1 VTRSSLL
8 SRSHGR
14 GASLFRSS
22 FSPLA
27 AADGGCLPP
36 SLCCVL
42 LVLARPAASAVQR
55 TDHHPA
61 VGVRDTR
68 IRFQMMYHV
77 NSVRRQTGR
86 SIYNTHQ
93 SYTVGLLGV
102 PGASAP
108 SAILPFRR
116 SFFQPSPLGVVA
128 AASRWQRTYRKRD
141 HNISR
146 GCACVCF
153 RSPTFDY
160 TKVASNSLQNS
171 AKTKRAAAKLLT
183 RYRIFLFFF
192 SFCFLQR

>member
-1 VTRSSLL
+1 MTRSSLL

-102 PGASAP
+102 PGASSP
-108 SAILPFRR
+108 PPPPILAFPR
-116 SFFQPSPLGVVA
+116 SFFVQPSPLGVVA
-128 AASRWQRTYRKRD
+128 AASRWQRTYRKETTTSAGGVRVLQ
-141 HNISR
+141 I
-146 GCACVCF
+146 
-153 RSPTFDY
+153 RSPTFSY

-171 AKTKRAAAKLLT
+171 AKTKRAVQL
-183 RYRIFLFFF
+183 RNY
-192 SFCFLQR
+192 